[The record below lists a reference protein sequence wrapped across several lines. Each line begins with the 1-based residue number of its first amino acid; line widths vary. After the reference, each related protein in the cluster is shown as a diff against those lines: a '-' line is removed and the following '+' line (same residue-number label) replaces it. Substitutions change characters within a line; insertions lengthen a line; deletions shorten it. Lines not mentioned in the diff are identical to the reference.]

1 MKGKSFFYQFQVG
14 YIMLNPE
21 LNINNASKE
30 KVESNIVKSCSDAEM
45 MHIIIFL
52 KKGNTHVI

>member
-1 MKGKSFFYQFQVG
+1 
-14 YIMLNPE
+14 MLNPE